1 MLFRAR
7 SHTCDFLA
15 IGDCVVDAFLT
26 IEEAAVTCELKQ
38 EVCKLCLTYGEKVPL
53 ESIVKIAGAGNASNV
68 AIGAARLG
76 WHSTIHSIV
85 GNDLNGEDIQN
96 TWKKERVDTS
106 LVQIDKDHETNYHT
120 VLNFHNERT
129 ILIYHQPR
137 HYSLPR
143 LPESRWIYYTSLGHG
158 HERLEGQLL
167 RYLESHPNTQL
178 IFQPGT
184 FQLRRGKKA
193 LAAVI
198 EKSTILAMNK
208 QEAQHVLETE
218 NESLSF
224 LSQKLH
230 ALGAKIVV
238 ITDGHYG
245 SYASDGKTLWF
256 CPIFPTKV
264 TEMTGAGDSY
274 TLGFAYGYDRTN
286 SIPEAMRYGTANS
299 WSVVQYIGPHKGLL
313 SARGFSQTL
322 NQFRDIQASEYV
334 DSSSQKSSRRRT
346 PKKPAHTRR

>member
-1 MLFRAR
+1 MLFRTR
-7 SHTCDFLA
+7 SRACDFLA

-26 IEEAAVTCELKQ
+26 IEEATVTCELQ
-38 EVCKLCLTYGEKVPL
+38 REICKLCLTYGEKVPL
-53 ESIVKIAGAGNASNV
+53 ESVIKIAGAGNASNV

-76 WHSTIHSIV
+76 WNSGIHSIV
-85 GNDLNGEDIQN
+85 GNDLNGQDVQN
-96 TWKKERVDTS
+96 TWKKEGVHTT
-106 LVQIDKDHETNYHT
+106 LVQIDRDHETNYHT

-137 HYSLPR
+137 HYHLPR
-143 LPESRWIYYTSLGHG
+143 LPEARWVYYTSLGHG

-167 RYLESHPNTQL
+167 RYLETHPETQL

-193 LAAVI
+193 LTPVI
-198 EKSTILAMNK
+198 QKSTILAMNK
-208 QEAQHVLETE
+208 QEAQHVLDTE

-238 ITDGHYG
+238 ITDGHNG

-256 CPIFPTKV
+256 CPIFPIQV
-264 TEMTGAGDSY
+264 VEMTGAGDSY
-274 TLGFAYGYDRTN
+274 TLGFAYGYDRTQ

-322 NQFRDIQASEYV
+322 DRFADIQPNKYF
-334 DSSSQKSSRRRT
+334 DSATKTIRRRVT
-346 PKKPAHTRR
+346 KTSTRTRR